1 MKQFAIIGLGRFGS
15 SVAKTLSSTGNDV
28 LGIDA
33 DEEKVQNIS
42 DYITHAAQADATD
55 EAALKALGIRNFD
68 VVVITIGQDI
78 QASILVTLLCKEAG
92 VKYVLAKAQSELH
105 AKVLYKIG
113 ADKVV
118 LPERDMGMRVAHNL
132 ISSSILEYIELAP
145 EYTLVEVLALKDWEG
160 KTLAEI
166 NIRANFGVNVIAI
179 KHKGSINVSPSA
191 DDYIKADDVIVV
203 IGSKEDINTL
213 SLRAQHD

>member
-1 MKQFAIIGLGRFGS
+1 MKQFVIIGMGRFGA
-15 SVAKTLSSTGNDV
+15 SVAKTLCSTGNDV
-28 LGIDA
+28 LGVDI

-42 DYITHAAQADATD
+42 DHITHAAQADATD
-55 EAALKALGIRNFD
+55 DSALKALGIRNFD
-68 VVVITIGQDI
+68 VAVITIGQDI
-78 QASILVTLLCKEAG
+78 QASILITLLCKEAG

-132 ISSSILEYIELAP
+132 VSSSILDYIELAP
-145 EYTLVEVLALKDWEG
+145 EYTLVEVLALDSWEG
-160 KTLAEI
+160 KTLREI

-179 KHKGSINVSPSA
+179 KHQGNINVAPSA
-191 DDYIKADDVIVV
+191 DDYINQGDVIVI

-213 SLRAQHD
+213 SFRE